1 MIGYTLLGT
10 DHLDRAREFY
20 GAFLAAMGATPQ
32 LQSHRLTLYGR
43 EPGQPLFGI
52 CTPYDEQPA
61 TAGNGSMV
69 ALPAGSQEQV
79 RRLHA
84 LALELG
90 ATDDGA
96 PGERIPGFYMAYFR
110 DPDGNKLAVFH
121 QG

>member
-20 GAFLAAMGATPQ
+20 SAFLGAMGATPQ
-32 LQSHRLTLYGR
+32 LESHRLTLYGR
-43 EPGQPLFGI
+43 EAGQPMFGI
-52 CTPYDEQPA
+52 CIPFDEQPA
-61 TAGNGSMV
+61 TAGNGNMI

-79 RRLHA
+79 QCLYA

-90 ATDDGA
+90 ATDEGA
-96 PGERIPGFYMAYFR
+96 PGERFPGFYMAYFR
-110 DPDGNKLAVFH
+110 DPDGNKLALFH